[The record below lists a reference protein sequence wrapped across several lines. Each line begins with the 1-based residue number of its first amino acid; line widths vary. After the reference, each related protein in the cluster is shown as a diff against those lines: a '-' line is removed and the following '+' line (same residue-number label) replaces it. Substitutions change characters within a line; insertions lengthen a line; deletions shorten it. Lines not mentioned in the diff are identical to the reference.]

1 MFTSLIGWIGAGLM
15 LGGCVIALVLGGPR
29 ERTGA
34 VVYLL
39 CWLLSTFLRVQ
50 FGQALSSTAAIWVLD
65 ILLLFTF
72 GALIWKSDKAWPVW
86 AAALQLL
93 IMTCQFLF
101 LINFAPTVSAYST
114 VINFSSLGIILA
126 LAWGS
131 VASWQE
137 RLAISASSNDLG
149 RYS

>member
-1 MFTSLIGWIGAGLM
+1 MFTSIAGWIGAALM
-15 LGGCVIALVLGGPR
+15 LAGCVLALVLGGAK

-50 FGQALSSTAAIWVLD
+50 YGFAIHATIAIWVLD
-65 ILLLFTF
+65 VVLLFTF
-72 GALIWKSDKAWPVW
+72 GALIWKSDSAWPVW

-93 IMTCQFLF
+93 IMTCQFLV
-101 LINFAPTVSAYST
+101 LINFAPTLSAYST
-114 VINFSSLGIILA
+114 VVNCSSLGIIIA
-126 LAWGS
+126 LVWGG
-131 VASWQE
+131 VTAWQE
-137 RLAISASSNDLG
+137 RVAINSTSDELG